1 MEQNNFN
8 QKKHSYLTSI
18 IVGAISG
25 AIVFSILALMIT
37 KSYGLSI
44 QEYKDINDFKEFTKQ
59 YYYEDTKDV
68 DFEEGIR
75 KGIVDSLKDPYS
87 KYLSKEEFKEMME
100 DTTGSF
106 VGIGVYIAPTE
117 ENTIVVISPI
127 KNTPAE
133 KAGIKSGDII
143 ATVDGQ
149 KYSGKQMQDAVKKM
163 RGKEGEKV
171 KIGII
176 DNNNKYKELT
186 IIREPIHPQTVDSK
200 VLENNI
206 GYIQIISFEEKT
218 AEEFRKNY
226 ENLKKKNI
234 KSLIID
240 LRSNPGGLVD
250 QVVDIANQIMPK
262 ATIVYTNNKNNEKQY
277 YKSDDKEQ
285 IKLPMVVLV
294 NEGSASSSEILSGAL
309 QDNKLATIVG
319 EKTYGKGVIQSV
331 LEMKGK
337 GGLVIT
343 TAQYFTPNGNIV
355 HKKGITPDVKVET
368 KLNTKEKDV
377 QLEKAIETIKKKM
390 K

>member
-1 MEQNNFN
+1 MEQNKFN
-8 QKKHSYLTSI
+8 QKKHSYLISVGI
-18 IVGAISG
+18 GAISG
-25 AIVFSILALMIT
+25 AIVFVVLAIMLT
-37 KSYGLSI
+37 KSYGMSI
-44 QEYKDINDFKEFTKQ
+44 QEYKELSDFKEFTKH
-59 YYYEDTKDV
+59 YYYENTDNI

-87 KYLSKEEFKEMME
+87 KYLNKEEFQEMME

-133 KAGIKSGDII
+133 KAGIKPGDII
-143 ATVDGQ
+143 DTVDGK
-149 KYSGKQMQDAVKKM
+149 KYDAKQLQDAVKAM

-176 DNNNKYKELT
+176 DKNKKFKEYT
-186 IIREPIHPQTVDSK
+186 IVREPIHPQTVDSK

-206 GYIQIISFEEKT
+206 GYLQIISFEEKT
-218 AEEFRKNY
+218 AQEFRENY
-226 ENLKKKNI
+226 QELKKKNI
-234 KSLIID
+234 KGLIID

-250 QVVDIANQIMPK
+250 QVTDIADQIMPK
-262 ATIVYTNNKNNEKQY
+262 GTIVFTNNKDNDKQY

-309 QDNKLATIVG
+309 QDNKIATIVG
-319 EKTYGKGVIQSV
+319 QQTYGKGVIQSV
-331 LEMKGK
+331 LELEGK

-343 TAQYFTPNGNIV
+343 TAQYYTPNGNIV
-355 HKKGITPDVKVET
+355 HKKGITPDIKVES
-368 KLNTKEKDV
+368 KLNTKDKDA
-377 QLEKAIETIKKKM
+377 QLNKAIEVIKGKIK
-390 K
+390 

>member
-8 QKKHSYLTSI
+8 QKKHSYLISI